1 MIEHFNSFWRNSL
14 ILAPRVCAKNTQ
26 RKAPY
31 SRFSQAIALMP
42 SLNGYVAT
50 DDTASTEN
58 TAAETFITNGLSKVL
73 KINNVFN
80 DMLYGGGYTYA
91 AGGAIYSD
99 PNAKL
104 NTKTAAFETQNGE
117 SIVLFYNPNCRA
129 DMQESSTYSQSK
141 VCANFIYNLNGNKGP
156 NSVGKDIGIMTVL
169 YPSDPAVVAPV
180 PAIRDITGIKQFE
193 TGKKCA

>member
-1 MIEHFNSFWRNSL
+1 
-14 ILAPRVCAKNTQ
+14 
-26 RKAPY
+26 
-31 SRFSQAIALMP
+31 MP

-141 VCANFIYNLNGNKGP
+141 VCTNFIYNLNGNKSP

-193 TGKKCA
+193 TGKNVHKNPPILSGDFYF